1 MDTVRYYLALII
13 VVSVPPVLAFWC
25 VAHTLTAVWRR
36 VGPGVA
42 YAVLLSFVLV
52 LGWGGVLVREVLM
65 GRDLG
70 THPYLLVLGLLIYLI
85 SIIPEIQTRKH
96 LKLKTLVGLPEVA
109 PDRMESKLLKE
120 GIYGRVRH
128 PRYASTMVG
137 MIGFALLT
145 NYSGVY
151 VVVALT
157 LPGLYLITVLEEREL
172 LVRFGEEYRHYQEEV
187 PRFIPRLTS

>member
-1 MDTVRYYLALII
+1 MVTVRHYLALIM
-13 VVSVPPVLAFWC
+13 VVSVPPILVFWC
-25 VAHTLTAVWRR
+25 AVHTLAAVWRR
-36 VGPGVA
+36 VGPWVA
-42 YAVLLSFVLV
+42 YAVLLGIVLV
-52 LGWGGVLVREVLM
+52 LGWGGFLVREVLM

-70 THPYLLVLGLLIYLI
+70 THSLPLVLGLLLYLS
-85 SIIPEIQTRKH
+85 SIIPEIQIRKY
-96 LKLKTLVGLPEVA
+96 LTLKTLMRLTELA

-128 PRYASTMVG
+128 PRYASRMMG

-172 LVRFGEEYRHYQEEV
+172 LGTLR
-187 PRFIPRLTS
+187 